1 MPHLSNRQRELVRR
15 YQNLQTSEKTVLQ
28 ALSLIYE
35 PVNRTELNK
44 CLSGSIFLTGPGGKS
59 LTFQEL
65 GVLVRQLQELD
76 LITPGQKLECTRPL
90 LNIVSREAADEKF
103 FP

>member
-1 MPHLSNRQRELVRR
+1 MPHLSKRQQELLNR
-15 YQNLQTSEKTVLQ
+15 YQHLQPSEKTVLQ
-28 ALSLIYE
+28 ALALIYE

-59 LTFQEL
+59 LTFRDL
-65 GVLVRQLQELD
+65 GVLVQKLQGLD
-76 LITPGQKLECTRPL
+76 LVTPGQKLECTRPL